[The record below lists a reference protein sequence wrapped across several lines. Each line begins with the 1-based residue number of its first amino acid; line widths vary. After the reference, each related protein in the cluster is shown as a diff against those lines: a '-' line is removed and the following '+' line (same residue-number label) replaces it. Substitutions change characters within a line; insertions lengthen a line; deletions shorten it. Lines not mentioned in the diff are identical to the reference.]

1 MKYCFENITVDCPIY
16 YYDVIDSTNTEAKR
30 LATKGVLNGA
40 LGYEPDKVL
49 VLAEAQTG
57 GRGRRGRNWE
67 SPAGTSVYMS
77 LLLRPEIS
85 PDRASMLT
93 LVMGLSVVEGLKQEL
108 GVKTQIKWPNDVVL
122 NKKKLVGIL
131 TEMGMTGM
139 TMDYLVIGVGMNVN
153 TVDFPEELVDKA
165 TSLQLECGYSVKR
178 EELITAVMRA
188 FDRNYQK
195 FLKTQDLT
203 GLRERYEAVMV
214 NQNQPVRVL
223 QPGNE
228 YEGTAVGINTMGE
241 LLVEKE
247 DGTCEA
253 VYAGEVSVRGLYSY
267 V

>member
-1 MKYCFENITVDCPIY
+1 MKYCFENIKVDCPIY

-30 LATKGVLNGA
+30 LAEKGVLSGA
-40 LGYEPDKVL
+40 LGYETDKIL
-49 VLAEAQTG
+49 VLADAQTG
-57 GRGRRGRNWE
+57 GRGRRGRTWE
-67 SPAGTSVYMS
+67 SPTGTSVYMS

-93 LVMGLSVVEGLKQEL
+93 LVMGLSVVEGLEQEL

-131 TEMGMTGM
+131 TEMGMQGM
-139 TMDYLVIGVGMNVN
+139 EIDYLVIGVGMNVN
-153 TVDFPEELVDKA
+153 VVDFPEELVDKA
-165 TSLQLECGYSVKR
+165 TSLLIECGHLVER
-178 EELITAVMRA
+178 EKLISAVMDA
-188 FDRNYQK
+188 FDRNYQV
-195 FLKTQDLT
+195 FLKTQDLA
-203 GLRERYEAVMV
+203 GLRERYEQVMA

-223 QPGNE
+223 EPGNE
-228 YEGTAVGINTMGE
+228 YEGTAVGINAMGE